1 MTMRKFFLAFLM
13 TLTTFA
19 AAQAAPVKI
28 AALVNG
34 DVISSQDMQNRI
46 KAFLMTSRIPFNKQT
61 RLMITQRV
69 LNGAIDEKLKL
80 QAAAKDGINITEKE
94 VDAQVKEFA
103 KNNQIS
109 AAQLPQILADSGVS
123 MATLR
128 EQLKAELAWVR
139 VVRKKYYAENN
150 LTQKEINEMMDEA
163 QTDLITPKYQV
174 SEIFIRKRNAADI
187 SQLVDNLRQDPR
199 FELYAMQFSESPS
212 ASNGGN
218 LGWVNSGKLAP
229 VLEQKLEKM
238 EPDEISDPIL
248 VGDGYYILKLNQVF
262 NPKEEKPQQPNE
274 QEIRMLLENQK
285 MEMLSK
291 KLLQD
296 LREKAIIEYRS

>member
-1 MTMRKFFLAFLM
+1 MRKFFLAFLM